1 MKLIKGM
8 PTRHWHKAEWLRI
21 AQEKAKGSAEKG
33 PRTKGPT
40 RAENQTEL
48 PALTCHNA
56 LGHTLATLAL

>member
-33 PRTKGPT
+33 PRTKGHKFFIKLS
-40 RAENQTEL
+40 R
-48 PALTCHNA
+48 
-56 LGHTLATLAL
+56 LALFPAFFVSAVAFFCFQ